1 MSSRLRHFF
10 VLTTTLLA
18 LVLGVSGAA
27 AAPTGPAAKP
37 PDTSVA
43 GIDVDSTTIP
53 ELQKL
58 MNAHRLT
65 SVQLTQF
72 YLHRISKL
80 NPVLN
85 AVITVSPTALE
96 DARAADKARR
106 GKDDRPLL
114 GIPIIVK
121 DNINTTGMATTAG
134 SWALAGSTPVDAFI
148 VQRLRAAGAL
158 VIGKANLSEWAN
170 FRSGPSSSGW
180 SGIGGQTNM
189 AYVLDRNPCGSSS
202 GSGVITSADLA
213 VAAVGTETDGSVV
226 CPSGANANAG
236 IKPTLGLL
244 SRAGIV
250 PISAEQDTAGPMA
263 RNMTDAAVLLGA
275 MTGVDPADPATAE
288 QSGNAFTDYTGF
300 LKANA
305 LRGARIGVWR
315 ENSFEIDGVAVNA
328 DVSAIMDKTI
338 AALKA
343 AGATIVDP
351 ADIPFGAW
359 ADAEFPAL
367 LCEFKTDIATY
378 LRTYTGPGYPK
389 TLQDLIDFNN
399 DNPELESGAPE
410 SNWNSLVFDLAQ
422 ETNGRDAACAAQ
434 RLIATP
440 GARAAIDGLM
450 AAENLDAIIAPTNS
464 PAWVTDPVNGDLG
477 GDFST
482 FIGSSGPP
490 AVAGYPNVT
499 VPAGFVGPLP
509 VGVSFIGGRWD
520 EPTLIG
526 LAYAFEQA
534 THVRVPPEFI
544 PSIGDD
550 ASALRQPT
558 SNEKQKAT
566 VPGRRGSWKMPPLR

>member
-1 MSSRLRHFF
+1 L
-10 VLTTTLLA
+10 
-18 LVLGVSGAA
+18 
-27 AAPTGPAAKP
+27 
-37 PDTSVA
+37 
-43 GIDVDSTTIP
+43 I
-53 ELQKL
+53 
-58 MNAHRLT
+58 N
-65 SVQLTQF
+65 
-72 YLHRISKL
+72 
-80 NPVLN
+80 
-85 AVITVSPTALE
+85 
-96 DARAADKARR
+96 
-106 GKDDRPLL
+106 RPLL

-134 SWALAGSTPVDAFI
+134 SWALAGSTPADAFI
-148 VQRLRAAGAL
+148 VQRLKSAGAV

-202 GSGVITSADLA
+202 GSGVSTSADLA
-213 VAAVGTETDGSVV
+213 AAAVGTETDGSVV

-275 MTGVDPADPATAE
+275 MTGVDPADPATAK
-288 QSGNAFTDYTGF
+288 QSGNAFTDYTQF

-315 ENSFEIDGVAVNA
+315 ENSFEIDGVAVDA

-338 AALKA
+338 AALEA
-343 AGATIVDP
+343 AGSTIVDP
-351 ADIPFGAW
+351 ADIPFGDW

-399 DNPELESGAPE
+399 DHPELESGAPE

-422 ETNGRDAACAAQ
+422 ETNGRDADCAAQ

-450 AAENLDAIIAPTNS
+450 AAENLDAIVAPTNS

-544 PSIGDD
+544 PSIGDG
-550 ASALRQPT
+550 ASAVRQ
-558 SNEKQKAT
+558 SAANLKQQAT
-566 VPGRRGSWKMPPLR
+566 VPGRHSNWKLPPLR